1 MIDFNKTLRSE
12 KIVLC
17 PLEFDDFHS
26 MTDLTQDPGMWTY
39 FTSDLSKSEHLQKWI
54 SEAISEKIEKKR
66 LAFAIY
72 DEKTSKLI
80 GSTSLGNISE
90 RDKRIEIGW
99 TWIAKAYQGKGYNAL
114 VKFILLQYCFDEC
127 GFERVEFKTDLLNIP
142 ARNAMKK
149 MGIAEEGILRSH
161 TLMTGNRRRDTIFYG
176 VLRDEWEALKLKLST
191 TLILENS

>member
-12 KIVLC
+12 KVVLC
-17 PLEFDDFHS
+17 PLEFDDFHA
-26 MTDLTQDPGMWTY
+26 MRDLTQDPDMWTY
-39 FTSDLSKSEHLQKWI
+39 FTSDLSKPEHLQKWI
-54 SEAISEKIEKKR
+54 SEAISEKINQKR

-72 DEKTSKLI
+72 DEKSSKLI

-127 GFERVEFKTDLLNIP
+127 GFERVEFKMDVLNIP
-142 ARNAMKK
+142 ARKAMKK
-149 MGIAEEGILRSH
+149 MSIVEEGILRSH
-161 TLMTGNRRRDTIFYG
+161 TLMAGNRRRDTIYYG
-176 VLRDEWEALKLKLST
+176 VLKTEWEALKLKLNL
-191 TLILENS
+191 TLIHENL